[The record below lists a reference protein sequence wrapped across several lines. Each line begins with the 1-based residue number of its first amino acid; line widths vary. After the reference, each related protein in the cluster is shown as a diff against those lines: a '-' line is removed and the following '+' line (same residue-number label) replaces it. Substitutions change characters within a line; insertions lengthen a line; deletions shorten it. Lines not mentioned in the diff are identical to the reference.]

1 MLWCACELQAGCLLK
16 VLRQALSSQH
26 MLLVTSWHMR
36 MSISLRYVLPD
47 SLDSLDSCTEI
58 QRKPDCK
65 PDDWRVDESHNDSTQ
80 NCERAGEQTSP
91 ENFESPNLTTL
102 RKKTDLDLQAKLAHK
117 TQTSHVKHLRTA
129 PRVYLLPFFQP
140 QNHQQIDPFFHC
152 CKVLTNLD
160 PWKIWKL
167 SPLHNEASRNLWQSE
182 AFKTCEFD
190 RFCIFSS
197 WIWSF
202 GPCMFQLRWILM
214 QSFISPPQ
222 KWDWKNMCKSMQN
235 WCIPFRKSWSN
246 TCIKTE
252 CLMCIYACLC
262 ISMHFYAFLRHR
274 RSQKC
279 SKRCWLE

>member
-140 QNHQQIDPFFHC
+140 QNHQQIDPFFSLLQSVNESWSM
-152 CKVLTNLD
+152 KDMKAQPPAQRGQSQPLTVRSIQNM
-160 PWKIWKL
+160 
-167 SPLHNEASRNLWQSE
+167 R
-182 AFKTCEFD
+182 
-190 RFCIFSS
+190 
-197 WIWSF
+197 IWSILYLF
-202 GPCMFQLRWILM
+202 ILDLVLWSLHVSIAMNLNAVLHFTPSKMRLKKHVQKYAKLMHSVQEIFVKHMYQNRMSHVHLCM
-214 QSFISPPQ
+214 
-222 KWDWKNMCKSMQN
+222 
-235 WCIPFRKSWSN
+235 
-246 TCIKTE
+246 
-252 CLMCIYACLC
+252 
-262 ISMHFYAFLRHR
+262 SMHFYAFL
-274 RSQKC
+274 C
-279 SKRCWLE
+279 IPEA